1 MARTNFLHLPP
12 FAKFKSHSLSDY
24 NPTSGQVSR
33 FELKKVF
40 NHSIFNQKQTNI
52 GACEYNVDEI
62 WRAFFVQ
69 AVLIFSNLVIE
80 QVFYV
85 SKDSSKFRSHLLSNH
100 QNVFFIRY
108 IWTLSLFDLERLQFQ
123 NPISPQFLEDRFWE
137 NIYGKLAQTFDVLN
151 ICDLICDED

>member
-52 GACEYNVDEI
+52 GACEYNIDEI
-62 WRAFFVQ
+62 WRAFLYRQFWYF
-69 AVLIFSNLVIE
+69 LIL
-80 QVFYV
+80 
-85 SKDSSKFRSHLLSNH
+85 LLSKSFMFLKIPLSLEATCYRTIKT
-100 QNVFFIRY
+100 FFIRY

-123 NPISPQFLEDRFWE
+123 NPISPQFLEEGFWE
-137 NIYGKLAQTFDVLN
+137 KIYGKLAQTFDVLN